1 MALTDQRIAVDGP
14 LSHLASQLD
23 HALADH
29 SIEVKRITS
38 GLGRYQ
44 LIITLDPAE
53 AQRLLDLLK
62 GISQ

>member
-23 HALADH
+23 HAFADH
-29 SIEVKRITS
+29 SIEVKRTWS
-38 GLGRYQ
+38 PTGRYQ
-44 LIITLDPAE
+44 LGITLDPAE

-62 GISQ
+62 GINQ